1 MLAGVRHS
9 FTRAYIDTQKFV
21 LGGSHVGKVRFTLG
35 LFLVQK
41 LIHWLVSRSLA
52 QMGRPALG
60 CEIALRNVLAGLI
73 HRRIDA
79 GKAHNRVA
87 AGKTA
92 HITDFRYE
100 LCGGGFAHTVHGP
113 DNPYLGRCWAKRFI
127 SARKTSSVALAE
139 ASSLAVVISSFVL
152 LSLGRVVM

>member
-52 QMGRPALG
+52 QMGRPALC
-60 CEIALRNVLAGLI
+60 CEIALRNLLAVLI
-73 HRRIDA
+73 HSRIDA
-79 GKAHNRVA
+79 G
-87 AGKTA
+87 
-92 HITDFRYE
+92 
-100 LCGGGFAHTVHGP
+100 
-113 DNPYLGRCWAKRFI
+113 
-127 SARKTSSVALAE
+127 
-139 ASSLAVVISSFVL
+139 
-152 LSLGRVVM
+152 

>member
-52 QMGRPALG
+52 QMGHPRLVVRLLLEMCLPDSSTAGSTQAKLIIELRQGKRRTSLISVMSYAAVVSPTPYMGRTIHTSGDAGPNGSSRPVKRPAW
-60 CEIALRNVLAGLI
+60 
-73 HRRIDA
+73 
-79 GKAHNRVA
+79 
-87 AGKTA
+87 
-92 HITDFRYE
+92 
-100 LCGGGFAHTVHGP
+100 P
-113 DNPYLGRCWAKRFI
+113 
-127 SARKTSSVALAE
+127 
-139 ASSLAVVISSFVL
+139 
-152 LSLGRVVM
+152 

>member
-52 QMGRPALG
+52 QMAKLIIELRQGKRRTSLISVMSYAAVVSPTPYMGRTIHTSGDAGPNGSSRPVKRPAW
-60 CEIALRNVLAGLI
+60 
-73 HRRIDA
+73 
-79 GKAHNRVA
+79 
-87 AGKTA
+87 
-92 HITDFRYE
+92 
-100 LCGGGFAHTVHGP
+100 P
-113 DNPYLGRCWAKRFI
+113 
-127 SARKTSSVALAE
+127 
-139 ASSLAVVISSFVL
+139 
-152 LSLGRVVM
+152 